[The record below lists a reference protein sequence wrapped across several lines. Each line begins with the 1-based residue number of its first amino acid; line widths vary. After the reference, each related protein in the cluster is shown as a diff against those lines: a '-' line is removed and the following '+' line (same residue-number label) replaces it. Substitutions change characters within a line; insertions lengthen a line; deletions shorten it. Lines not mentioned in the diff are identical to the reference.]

1 MIGKK
6 REEVFVVSREDT
18 AVVVGSGTLEVLAT
32 PRLVAM
38 MENVAMNMVQDE
50 LEMNSTTVGISINI
64 RHIAATPIGCNVKVS
79 AIVTNVSGRRIE
91 YEVVAHD
98 NSEKIAEGTHE
109 RYIVDVAKFLLKS
122 QNKI

>member
-38 MENVAMNMVQDE
+38 MENVAMSIVQDE
-50 LEMNSTTVGISINI
+50 LEANSTTVGISINI
-64 RHIAATPIGCNVKVS
+64 KHIAATPVGCSVRVS

-91 YEVVAHD
+91 YKVVAHD

-109 RYIVDVAKFLLKS
+109 RYIVDIAKFLLKS